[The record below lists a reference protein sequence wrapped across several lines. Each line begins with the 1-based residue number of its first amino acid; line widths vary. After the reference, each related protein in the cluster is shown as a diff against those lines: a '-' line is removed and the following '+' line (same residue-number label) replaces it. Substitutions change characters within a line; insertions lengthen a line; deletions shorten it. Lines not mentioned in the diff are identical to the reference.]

1 MTRPRHRSSSSSS
14 PSATRPTAALRT
26 LVAIATTGIAAATA
40 CGTPVEGDASAQ
52 PAINLDELLLSP
64 DEISDAMNTASMT
77 PHPAETGTQ
86 LGDDSPYTRP
96 AACAAVGDVA
106 QLAAYADSGWTDIRI
121 QGLHGPGDTF
131 DNLAFQAVTAFPTQ
145 QAAETFTTTSHDR
158 WAACAQ
164 QQYSFIAGDHE
175 VRWQVGPVTSI
186 DGVLT
191 ATKSQLDPPTPW
203 VCQRALT
210 AADSVV
216 IDIQTCSAP
225 GEDAVVATA
234 IARQIAEKIRAS

>member
-1 MTRPRHRSSSSSS
+1 M
-14 PSATRPTAALRT
+14 
-26 LVAIATTGIAAATA
+26 AIATTGIAAATA
-40 CGTPVEGDASAQ
+40 CGTPVEGQ
-52 PAINLDELLLSP
+52 PAINLDELLLSSE
-64 DEISDAMNTASMT
+64 EISAAMNIASMT
-77 PHPAETGTQ
+77 PHPEETGTQ

-96 AACAAVGDVA
+96 AECTAVGDVG
-106 QLAAYADSGWTDIRI
+106 QLTAYADSGWTDTRI
-121 QGLHGPGDTF
+121 QSLHGPGDTF

-164 QQYSFIAGDHE
+164 QQYSFIAGDYE

-191 ATKSQLDPPTPW
+191 ATKSQRDPPAPW

-210 AADSVV
+210 AADSIV

-225 GEDAVVATA
+225 GEAAVVATA
-234 IARQIAEKIRAS
+234 IARQIAEKIRPG